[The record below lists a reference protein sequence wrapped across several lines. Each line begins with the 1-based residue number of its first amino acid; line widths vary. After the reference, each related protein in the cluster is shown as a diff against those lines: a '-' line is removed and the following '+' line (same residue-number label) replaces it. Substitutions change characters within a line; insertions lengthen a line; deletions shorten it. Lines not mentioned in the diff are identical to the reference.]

1 MSKHIFLLGN
11 PAIGIA
17 GRLLL
22 AGCAAGNFFEG
33 AASLSAQATR
43 ERGLDLGVPARVEVV
58 RRSSGGYAI
67 TPGDLVLV
75 KVFQEDELDT
85 TARVAKDGFISFP
98 MVGSVMIGG
107 KTLAEATA
115 LLGAALKEYL
125 VHPQVTVRIMDYSK
139 RRFTVLGQVNRP
151 GIYDIPDDASL
162 SLLEGIGLAGGYS
175 RIANPSRVTVKRSTV
190 AGGEEIFKLDAKQ
203 MARSKGAPGFA
214 LQAGDTVVVEES
226 LF

>member
-1 MSKHIFLLGN
+1 MSKYNYILCDC
-11 PAIGIA
+11 ATEVA
-17 GRLLL
+17 GRLLF
-22 AGCAAGNFFEG
+22 ASCAAGAFFQGE
-33 AASLSAQATR
+33 ASLIAQSTLSAPT
-43 ERGLDLGVPARVEVV
+43 RVEVV

-67 TPGDLVLV
+67 TPGDLILV

-85 TARVAKDGFISFP
+85 TARVAKDGCISFP
-98 MVGSVMIGG
+98 MVGSVVIGG

-115 LLGAALKEYL
+115 VLGAALKEYL
-125 VHPQVTVRIMDYSK
+125 VHPQVTMRIMDYSK

-151 GIYDIPDDASL
+151 GIYDIPDDAAL

-175 RIANPSRVTVKRSTV
+175 RIANSSRVTVKRST
-190 AGGEEIFKLDAKQ
+190 AGGGEEIFKLDAKQ
-203 MARSKGAPGFA
+203 MARSKGAPGFV